1 MKTLLAA
8 LLLVT
13 FGCDPKPELPE
24 PKVAPSAAVS
34 GAAQAA
40 TEDCDDKAK
49 QKVEI
54 KEETISLSNPSTGCT
69 LDEAH

>member
-1 MKTLLAA
+1 MKTLMVVMMFIA
-8 LLLVT
+8 
-13 FGCDPKPELPE
+13 FGCDTDTKPAPPE
-24 PKVAPSAAVS
+24 PKVTAA
-34 GAAQAA
+34 GTAQAA

-54 KEETISLSNPSTGCT
+54 KEETISLTNPTAGCT